1 MSPLLC
7 YIKKKKQR
15 EKGPSQ
21 VKPVKPHYFDVTS
34 VTDMNELTASY
45 GAHKA
50 WTIAVTQ
57 LRNREAKATDRKKK
71 QYLRLMLLNAETQL
85 SLHNQEGTKP

>member
-1 MSPLLC
+1 M
-7 YIKKKKQR
+7 
-15 EKGPSQ
+15 
-21 VKPVKPHYFDVTS
+21 KPVKPHYFDVTS

-45 GAHKA
+45 GAHQA

-57 LRNREAKATDRKKK
+57 LRRRESSAHDRMKK

-85 SLHNQEGTKP
+85 KLHKEGA

>member
-1 MSPLLC
+1 M
-7 YIKKKKQR
+7 
-15 EKGPSQ
+15 
-21 VKPVKPHYFDVTS
+21 KPVKPHYFDVTS

-45 GAHKA
+45 GAHQA

-57 LRNREAKATDRKKK
+57 LRRRESQARDRKKK

-85 SLHNQEGTKP
+85 KLHNQEGNKP

>member
-1 MSPLLC
+1 M
-7 YIKKKKQR
+7 
-15 EKGPSQ
+15 
-21 VKPVKPHYFDVTS
+21 KPVKPHYFDVTS

-45 GAHKA
+45 GVHQA

-57 LRNREAKATDRKKK
+57 LRRRESQAHDRKKK

-85 SLHNQEGTKP
+85 KLHTPEGATQ

>member
-1 MSPLLC
+1 
-7 YIKKKKQR
+7 
-15 EKGPSQ
+15 

-34 VTDMNELTASY
+34 VTDIEELTQCY
-45 GAHKA
+45 GAHQA

-57 LRNREAKATDRKKK
+57 LRRRESQAHDRMKK

-85 SLHNQEGTKP
+85 KLHTPEGATK

>member
-1 MSPLLC
+1 M
-7 YIKKKKQR
+7 
-15 EKGPSQ
+15 
-21 VKPVKPHYFDVTS
+21 KPVKPHYFDVTS
-34 VTDMNELTASY
+34 VTDMDELSQCY

-57 LRNREAKATDRKKK
+57 LRNREAKATDRMKK

-85 SLHNQEGTKP
+85 SLHNQEGTKS

>member
-1 MSPLLC
+1 
-7 YIKKKKQR
+7 
-15 EKGPSQ
+15 

-34 VTDMNELTASY
+34 VTDMNELTTCY
-45 GAHKA
+45 GAHEA

-57 LRNREAKATDRKKK
+57 LRRREADARDRKKK

-85 SLHNQEGTKP
+85 KLHSQEGAKS